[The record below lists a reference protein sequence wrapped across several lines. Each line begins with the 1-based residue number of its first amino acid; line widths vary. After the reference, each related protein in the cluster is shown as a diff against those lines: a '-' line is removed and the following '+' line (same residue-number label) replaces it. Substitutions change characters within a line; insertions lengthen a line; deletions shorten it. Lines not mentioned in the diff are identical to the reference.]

1 MLLSEY
7 FSIFEPVFRLYFM
20 DKLELLKNNLKGYGK
35 LCIAYSGG
43 VDSAFLL
50 SIAHNVLGENVLAV
64 LIDSP
69 VLARRDRKEAIALL
83 EKTGVNYK
91 VIKGNPFVSTEFC
104 ENIRL
109 RCYYCKQI
117 NYKSIQE
124 VAKQNGIEFVA
135 DGQNAD
141 DAKSDDRPGAKAAKE
156 LGVISPLIDCGLTKE
171 DIRFYSKQIGLSTWD
186 KPSNACL
193 ATRLPYGFE
202 ITGERLAV
210 VEAAEESLR
219 RRGMEGCRVRWHD
232 TVARIEAP
240 HRFFEAIL
248 NTEAI
253 TEEIKALGFKYVT
266 LDLEGF
272 RSGSMN

>member
-1 MLLSEY
+1 
-7 FSIFEPVFRLYFM
+7 M
-20 DKLELLKNNLKGYGK
+20 DKLEQLKSNLKSYGK

-50 SIAHNVLGENVLAV
+50 SVAYDVLGEKAFAV

-69 VLARRDRKEAIALL
+69 VLARRDREEAVDLL
-83 EKTGVNYK
+83 EKIGVKYEIVN
-91 VIKGNPFVSTEFC
+91 GDPFVSAGFS

-109 RCYYCKQI
+109 RCYFCKKN
-117 NYKSIQE
+117 NYQLIQK
-124 VAKQNGIEFVA
+124 VAKQNGIETVA

-141 DAKSDDRPGAKAAKE
+141 DAQLDNRPGAKAAKE
-156 LGVISPLIDCGLTKE
+156 LGVISPLIDYGFTKKE
-171 DIRFYSKQIGLSTWD
+171 IRLYSKQLGLAIWD

-193 ATRLPYGFE
+193 ATRLPFDFA
-202 ITGERLAV
+202 ITKERLAV
-210 VEAAEESLR
+210 VEAAEELLR
-219 RRGMEGCRVRWHD
+219 KRGIEGCRVRWHD
-232 TVARIEAP
+232 TIARIEAP
-240 HRFFEAIL
+240 RRFFDVIV
-248 NTEAI
+248 NTQAI

>member
-1 MLLSEY
+1 
-7 FSIFEPVFRLYFM
+7 M

-50 SIAHNVLGENVLAV
+50 FVAYNVLGENVLAV

-69 VLARRDRKEAIALL
+69 VLARRDRKDALNLL
-83 EKTGVNYK
+83 EESGVKYE
-91 VIKGNPFVSTEFC
+91 VIKGNPFVSREFS

-109 RCYYCKQI
+109 RCYYCKKL

-124 VAKQNGIEFVA
+124 VAKRNGIEFVA
-135 DGQNAD
+135 DGQNTD
-141 DAKSDDRPGAKAAKE
+141 DALSDDRPGAKAAQE

-171 DIRFYSKQIGLSTWD
+171 DIRFYSKQIGLPTWD

-193 ATRLPYGFE
+193 ATRLPFGFE
-202 ITGERLAV
+202 ITKERLEII
-210 VEAAEESLR
+210 EAAEETLR

-232 TVARIEAP
+232 TIARIEAP
-240 HRFFEAIL
+240 HHFFKTIL
-248 NTEAI
+248 NTQAI

>member
-1 MLLSEY
+1 
-7 FSIFEPVFRLYFM
+7 M
-20 DKLELLKNNLKGYGK
+20 DKLELLKNNLRAYGK
-35 LCIAYSGG
+35 ICIAYSGG

-50 SIAHNVLGENVLAV
+50 SIAYNVLGENVLAV

-69 VLARRDRKEAIALL
+69 VLARRDREEAIALL

-91 VIKGNPFVSTEFC
+91 VISENPFVSREFS

-117 NYKSIQE
+117 NYQSIQE
-124 VAKQNGIEFVA
+124 VAKQSGIEFVA

-141 DAKSDDRPGAKAAKE
+141 DALSDDRPGAKAAKE
-156 LGVISPLIDCGLTKE
+156 LGVVSPLIDCGMTKE
-171 DIRFYSKQIGLSTWD
+171 DIRFYSKQIGLSIWN

-240 HRFFEAIL
+240 RRFFETIL
-248 NTEAI
+248 NTEAVI
-253 TEEIKALGFKYVT
+253 DEIKALGFKYVT

>member
-1 MLLSEY
+1 MLIYKY
-7 FSIFEPVFRLYFM
+7 FAIFEQIFRIKAM
-20 DKLELLKNNLKGYGK
+20 DKLELLKNNLKAYGK

-50 SIAHNVLGENVLAV
+50 SVAYEVLGENVSAV

-69 VLARRDRKEAIALL
+69 VLARRDKDEAIDLL
-83 EKTGVNYK
+83 EKMGVSYE
-91 VIKGNPFVSTEFC
+91 VVRENPFVSPEFC
-104 ENIRL
+104 DNIRM
-109 RCYYCKQI
+109 RCYYCKK
-117 NYKSIQE
+117 NSYRSIQE
-124 VAKQNGIEFVA
+124 IASRKWIEFVA
-135 DGQNAD
+135 DGQNID
-141 DAKSDDRPGAKAAKE
+141 DALAEDRPGSKAAVE
-156 LGVISPLIDCGLTKE
+156 MEILSPLIDCGFTKD
-171 DIRFYSKQIGLSTWD
+171 DIRFYSKQLGFTTWD

-202 ITGERLAV
+202 ITEERLAV

-240 HRFFEAIL
+240 RCFFDTIL
-248 NTEAI
+248 NTQAI

-272 RSGSMN
+272 RSGSMT